1 MRKSYLFIIM
11 FALLAV
17 SQMAAQDYDYIPFV
31 REGVKWVC
39 MYRSPYDEN
48 VAGLPISKGDHYY
61 TLELK
66 GDSVINGHTY
76 KAMHLYSG
84 ESINVDQDTVP
95 VYLRE
100 ENKVVYAIIPDDK
113 RYAECPVGIEC
124 MVTDQKFSSP
134 VQTGVEYIL
143 YDFNNPELFYAY
155 ADCYDYTDTVMI
167 AGKPRKRHVFNTDDV
182 TKAEKDYIVEGIGYA
197 GNSPGSTLNYF
208 YPQIS
213 GLQMIYHI
221 SRVIENGEVVFSNGQ
236 FGPQEY
242 QAGYVPFVRE
252 GVKWVYGI
260 NNYNYDACGNP
271 AQGDGLT
278 FRTLELKGDKVING
292 KTYKAMHKYSGGA
305 INEMNDT
312 IPVYLREEDK
322 MVYGIIP
329 DKMVY
334 DDCPVGDYHHAADPY
349 SGEEFLLYD
358 FNDPQSHWT
367 PWIAF
372 DDSIAVGSNWLKR
385 YNFQNGSDPVF
396 SAFSV
401 IEGIGLD
408 APSSTPICFFMPM
421 EAGANGTCFH
431 LSHVIQDDRIIYRS
445 PEYYTADR
453 YLPIIREGVKWVNE
467 KVVVCQGDTTRY
479 YYTYEFMGEDPAK
492 NGCQSFKALYYYT
505 GRDLNA
511 ANDSLIAGMRES
523 EAIVVSNRNHA
534 LDRVMLKGD
543 NMIDFY
549 NNNGNN
555 VLYELSTDI
564 DWGEMSIIDYYLQYQ
579 GSSFLNRSNLVR
591 TVPIEIDGVLCSR
604 IAYVGEQGD
613 TLAYVVEGIGFDSRD
628 MGDLLTPFTRKPDPS
643 ADYQEWCGLSHVV
656 RDGQIIYKGMRYRDG
671 ALDGIDEVVADKSP
685 RSLDDNYYNLMGQPV
700 GKDLPTLPGIY
711 IHHGNKILVR

>member
-1 MRKSYLFIIM
+1 MRKNYLLIIM

-17 SQMAAQDYDYIPFV
+17 TQMAAQDYDYIPFV

-124 MVTDQKFSSP
+124 MVTDQEFSSP

-385 YNFQNGSDPVF
+385 
-396 SAFSV
+396 
-401 IEGIGLD
+401 
-408 APSSTPICFFMPM
+408 
-421 EAGANGTCFH
+421 
-431 LSHVIQDDRIIYRS
+431 
-445 PEYYTADR
+445 
-453 YLPIIREGVKWVNE
+453 
-467 KVVVCQGDTTRY
+467 
-479 YYTYEFMGEDPAK
+479 
-492 NGCQSFKALYYYT
+492 
-505 GRDLNA
+505 
-511 ANDSLIAGMRES
+511 
-523 EAIVVSNRNHA
+523 
-534 LDRVMLKGD
+534 
-543 NMIDFY
+543 
-549 NNNGNN
+549 
-555 VLYELSTDI
+555 
-564 DWGEMSIIDYYLQYQ
+564 
-579 GSSFLNRSNLVR
+579 
-591 TVPIEIDGVLCSR
+591 
-604 IAYVGEQGD
+604 
-613 TLAYVVEGIGFDSRD
+613 
-628 MGDLLTPFTRKPDPS
+628 
-643 ADYQEWCGLSHVV
+643 
-656 RDGQIIYKGMRYRDG
+656 
-671 ALDGIDEVVADKSP
+671 
-685 RSLDDNYYNLMGQPV
+685 
-700 GKDLPTLPGIY
+700 
-711 IHHGNKILVR
+711 